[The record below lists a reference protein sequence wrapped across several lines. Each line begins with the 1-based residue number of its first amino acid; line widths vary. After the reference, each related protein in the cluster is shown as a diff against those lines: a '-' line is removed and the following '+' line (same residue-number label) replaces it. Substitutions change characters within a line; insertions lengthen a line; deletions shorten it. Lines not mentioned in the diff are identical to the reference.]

1 MDWVYY
7 GLLKVCYVTG
17 TVLATEGSDLVSAFT
32 DGNLGGGGRLE
43 TVHEIREVTFEAIA
57 GTQDVKGQQKDGEG
71 PAEGPAIINTDDGDP
86 SCPLVDS

>member
-32 DGNLGGGGRLE
+32 DGNLGGGGDLK
-43 TVHEIREVTFEAIA
+43 
-57 GTQDVKGQQKDGEG
+57 QYMK
-71 PAEGPAIINTDDGDP
+71 
-86 SCPLVDS
+86 